1 MSDGDLPLKRPASLP
16 PVTAPPTTDRVGATL
31 VAVRHWRHGAAN
43 NGKIQRAKKYS
54 LATSNNSSKMSIVER
69 VHGTLSSSPTAPWC
83 PARPS
88 AQAATSLR
96 STLAHSHVLP
106 LLKYERRL
114 PCPPQMLSPS
124 CACIHR
130 GRSQRLSHV
139 QWRRTQGLKTLEP
152 ISQFDSRT
160 LHSINNSAPEARN
173 PKPDGALRQKSWQ
186 KGANAGGDLNCRE
199 IRTPAKVV
207 GKTGKVW

>member
-1 MSDGDLPLKRPASLP
+1 MTFPSSVPHPYPRSPLP
-16 PVTAPPTTDRVGATL
+16 PPPTVWVQPSSRFATDVTAPPTM
-31 VAVRHWRHGAAN
+31 
-43 NGKIQRAKKYS
+43 GKYSGQKKYS

-83 PARPS
+83 PARSS

-114 PCPPQMLSPS
+114 PYPPQMLSPS

-139 QWRRTQGLKTLEP
+139 QWRRTQGLET
-152 ISQFDSRT
+152 QDART
-160 LHSINNSAPEARN
+160 DFAI
-173 PKPDGALRQKSWQ
+173 
-186 KGANAGGDLNCRE
+186 
-199 IRTPAKVV
+199 
-207 GKTGKVW
+207 